1 MCSTDDERLTRL
13 GQAIDDLAAD
23 AQARPSAGA
32 DDDSASRVAH
42 IWAMLAELDPALAIR
57 MARYHGTL
65 E

>member
-23 AQARPSAGA
+23 AQARPSAA
-32 DDDSASRVAH
+32 DDDPAGRVAH
-42 IWAMLAELDPALAIR
+42 IWAMLAELDPALATR
-57 MARYHGTL
+57 MARYRGTL